1 MKKITSSNFEE
12 EVTRAEGPILLDF
25 GAAWCGP
32 CKLIEPVLL
41 KLETS
46 WQGKVAFGKVDVDE
60 SPDLAMQ
67 YQVMGVP
74 TVILFQRGQAVER
87 ASGYLPENRLVD
99 KFSPHLNLE

>member
-1 MKKITSSNFEE
+1 MLKFDEVIEPRYAMLSSNIIAFVAPPMKKITSSNFEE

-60 SPDLAMQ
+60 SPDLAH
-67 YQVMGVP
+67 
-74 TVILFQRGQAVER
+74 
-87 ASGYLPENRLVD
+87 
-99 KFSPHLNLE
+99 HLRTL